1 MKISIHSIFTII
13 ILGAS
18 QLQAIDWNQYHGRRS
33 DNKTDEL
40 ITSTSWLEKRNA
52 QKWKT
57 PTPLGCS
64 SFSCEGTKAFTL
76 IAEEDEDGWMH
87 EVCIALDTLTGKH
100 LWKTWLCRMDY
111 KSGGGNSGA
120 SNNSGGDGPRSTPS
134 VFNGKV
140 WVYDSDMNLYCI
152 HANTGKILWD
162 VQVLKEHAG
171 RNISGKILQHL

>member
-57 PTPLGCS
+57 PTL
-64 SFSCEGTKAFTL
+64 
-76 IAEEDEDGWMH
+76 
-87 EVCIALDTLTGKH
+87 
-100 LWKTWLCRMDY
+100 
-111 KSGGGNSGA
+111 
-120 SNNSGGDGPRSTPS
+120 NN
-134 VFNGKV
+134 
-140 WVYDSDMNLYCI
+140 I
-152 HANTGKILWD
+152 H
-162 VQVLKEHAG
+162 
-171 RNISGKILQHL
+171 

>member
-57 PTPLGCS
+57 RTPLGFS

-76 IAEEDEDGWMH
+76 IAEEDEDGLMR
-87 EVCIALDTLTGKH
+87 EVCIALDTLTGK
-100 LWKTWLCRMDY
+100 LFMEDMALP
-111 KSGGGNSGA
+111 
-120 SNNSGGDGPRSTPS
+120 DG
-134 VFNGKV
+134 
-140 WVYDSDMNLYCI
+140 L
-152 HANTGKILWD
+152 
-162 VQVLKEHAG
+162 
-171 RNISGKILQHL
+171 